1 MLQIPLWLYMAVMAA
16 GSAAQYQGA
25 KKVDKER
32 AKAMAEERMRR
43 EKLSRE
49 NEASADKSKNL
60 FANARAREDA
70 RAAEIAQ
77 QITPTASQPVA
88 TAAQSGLLD
97 PSSPP
102 HATESVAGARD
113 AITQARSEAAT
124 RAQAIAAAN
133 SFGSVFGDAGRS
145 AGRNAQDIDMNS
157 ASMRRWNETVLPA
170 RLEYANQTGR
180 EWSTTGDILKL
191 VGTIMAPMALG
202 GGGAGAATGQGTT
215 AADIAV
221 ARGGDV
227 AQLAQGFG
235 AGGSIPFGSAA
246 GIGEAGFG
254 AAGLVQNEAQM
265 AAMRKLWSGMALT
278 DAERALIHMKF

>member
-1 MLQIPLWLYMAVMAA
+1 MPFAIPLWVYYAIMAA
-16 GSAAQYQGA
+16 GTAAQYQGA

-32 AKAMAEERMRR
+32 AKAMAEERTRR

-49 NEASADKSKNL
+49 NEATADKTKQL
-60 FANARAREDA
+60 FANARASEDA

-77 QITPTASQPVA
+77 QITPTVSAPVA

-113 AITQARSEAAT
+113 AITQARSKSAA
-124 RAQAIAAAN
+124 RANAIAAAN
-133 SFGSVFGDAGRS
+133 SFGSVMGDAGRS
-145 AGRNAQDIDMNS
+145 LGRNAQDIDMNS
-157 ASMRRWNETVLPA
+157 ASMRRWNESVLPA
-170 RLEYANQTGR
+170 RLAYANQTGR

-202 GGGAGAATGQGTT
+202 GGGGAATNQI
-215 AADIAV
+215 AA
-221 ARGGDV
+221 ARFGD
-227 AQLAQGFG
+227 AAKLAQGFG

-246 GIGEAGFG
+246 GIADAGFG

-265 AAMRKLWSGMALT
+265 AAMRKLWSGIALT
-278 DAERALIHMKF
+278 DAERALIHANF